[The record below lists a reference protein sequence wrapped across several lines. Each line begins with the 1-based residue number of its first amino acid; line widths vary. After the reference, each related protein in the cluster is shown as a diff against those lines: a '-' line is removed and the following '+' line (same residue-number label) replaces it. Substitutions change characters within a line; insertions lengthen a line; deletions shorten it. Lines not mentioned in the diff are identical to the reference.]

1 MNERFIAQLPAHV
14 ASHLIGS
21 SINCAV
27 QAAKILAP
35 LRESNLEVAEWFAQ
49 KSTRA
54 ALLAHEKLSADEREV
69 LQNEGP
75 EPEDP
80 RFAPT
85 TLCNEHEP
93 HPEAPYQCGKC
104 GKPLGPVPPR
114 EQATAEQIASFA
126 IEEGMAWVAVVGVR
140 VEADL
145 GPAGE
150 GLRGS
155 LLRVDATVDKAD
167 GAPPVAHE
175 LAAQLRLMADA
186 VEKAATARGQ
196 GTVRRTLVK
205 PPSDGGKN

>member
-1 MNERFIAQLPAHV
+1 MNERFIAQLPPEI
-14 ASHLIGS
+14 ASHIVGS
-21 SINCAV
+21 SIACAV
-27 QAAKILAP
+27 DAARMLAP
-35 LRESNLEVAEWFAQ
+35 LRESNPQVEEWFQ
-49 KSTRA
+49 NKSTRA
-54 ALLAHEKLSADEREV
+54 ALLAYEKLSADEREV
-69 LQNEGP
+69 LRTEGSGV
-75 EPEDP
+75 EAL
-80 RFAPT
+80 APT
-85 TLCNEHEP
+85 TLCNEHVP
-93 HPEAPYQCGKC
+93 APDAPWQCGNC

-126 IEEGMAWVAVVGVR
+126 IEEGMVWVAVVGIR

-155 LLRVDATVDKAD
+155 LLRVDAAVDRAD

-175 LAAQLRLMADA
+175 LAVQLRLMADA
-186 VEKAATARGQ
+186 VDKEATARGQ